1 MTIRKATREELPQV
15 LSFIVELAEYEKLG
29 KEVVATL
36 KSMDHWLFVEEKATV
51 LFCCEDGKPVGFALY
66 FYNYS
71 TWQGRCGLYIED
83 LFIQKPF
90 RGKGYGKALIEHIAS
105 IAVKEGCARLEWV
118 CLDWNKMSIDFYR
131 RLGAISMDGWST
143 YRLSGKALQD
153 LGNNKPKGP
162 KIQA

>member
-1 MTIRKATREELPQV
+1 MSIRRATREELPQV
-15 LSFIVELAEYEKLG
+15 LAFIIELAEYENLAQ
-29 KEVVATL
+29 EVVATL
-36 KSMDHWLFVEEKATV
+36 ESMDHWLFVEEKAVV
-51 LFCCEDGKPVGFALY
+51 LFCCEDGKPIGFALY

-83 LFIQKPF
+83 LYIQRPF
-90 RGKGYGKALIEHIAS
+90 RGKGYGKALIGHIAS
-105 IAVKEGCARLEWV
+105 LAVEEGCARVEWV
-118 CLDWNKMSIDFYR
+118 CLDWNKMSIDFYK
-131 RLGAISMDGWST
+131 RLGAIAMDGWST

>member
-1 MTIRKATREELPQV
+1 MSIRRATREELPQV
-15 LSFIVELAEYEKLG
+15 LAFIIELAEYENLAQ
-29 KEVVATL
+29 EVVATL
-36 KSMDHWLFVEEKATV
+36 ESMDHWLFVEEKAVV
-51 LFCCEDGKPVGFALY
+51 LFCCEDGKPIGFALY

-83 LFIQKPF
+83 LYIQRAF
-90 RGKGYGKALIEHIAS
+90 RGKGYGKALIGHIAS
-105 IAVKEGCARLEWV
+105 LAVEEGCARVEWV
-118 CLDWNKMSIDFYR
+118 CLDWNKMSIDFYK